1 VADLLAGG
9 EFRRLFHEFE
19 QTAFRLETR
28 ERYYESAQ
36 LEQFLAGE
44 RSGRVEVDLSYMSS
58 WLELVA
64 AQHAAGR
71 QVERV
76 RVVSLPPSDYTRYGL
91 WLARHNIQAGEDI
104 RYLPRDRAGGLP
116 DHDFWLLDS
125 ARLYA
130 VRFGADDSLLGAEP
144 VTDPQAVA
152 QARAWREAA
161 WARAVRHE
169 QFLKLVTGEGWWPAT
184 SS

>member
-1 VADLLAGG
+1 MAALLTGG

-28 ERYYESAQ
+28 ERYYEHAQ

-44 RSGRVEVDLSYMSS
+44 RSGRIEVDLSYMRS
-58 WLELVA
+58 WFELMA

-71 QVERV
+71 RVERV

-104 RYLPRDRAGGLP
+104 RYLARDRASGLP

-125 ARLYA
+125 VGLYV
-130 VRFGADDSLLGAEP
+130 VRFGEDDDLLGADP
-144 VTDPQAVA
+144 VDDPHAVA
-152 QARAWREAA
+152 QARAWREVA
-161 WARAVRHE
+161 WARARPYREFVE
-169 QFLKLVTGEGWWPAT
+169 GGWWRTT